1 MKNKTAG
8 YVSQFNGA
16 NDSEC
21 ADMNHDVIKEMCF
34 CYFYARECMNENGSA
49 LFCKHVLASKL
60 AEALGVAVIKEIED
74 KDYAPLLLGSKAHMN
89 KYEEKKGVTQ
99 WNFNDNAAIYD
110 RIVNI
115 CNNGFN

>member
-89 KYEEKKGVTQ
+89 KYEEKKGVAQ